1 MKKALTR
8 GRGKKIALME
18 NKEAARK
25 KKTYGSFKSG
35 NMEILKHRELIV
47 AYFACR
53 KSSCWFLNAA
63 QLCQKQVLKA

>member
-1 MKKALTR
+1 
-8 GRGKKIALME
+8 ME

-63 QLCQKQVLKA
+63 QLCQKQVLKTSSRNTRAIVQKQVP